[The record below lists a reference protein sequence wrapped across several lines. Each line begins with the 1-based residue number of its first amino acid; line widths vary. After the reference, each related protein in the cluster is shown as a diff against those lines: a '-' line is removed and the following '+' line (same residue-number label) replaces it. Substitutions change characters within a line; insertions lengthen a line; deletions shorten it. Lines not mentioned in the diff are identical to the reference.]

1 MRRVAIALIALSF
14 AVGACANDSM
24 PRRVSRGLREQV
36 ATIRTAVEL
45 GDVAGA
51 RDELRDL
58 DDHVIDLRDE
68 GVLSEGTALEILD
81 AAEAVRANLTL
92 APSPSPTETATPP
105 PSTHRGAGRLPNGSG
120 AASAGPARGRGLSE
134 PRSNARPPPAS

>member
-92 APSPSPTETATPP
+92 APSPSPTETATPL
-105 PSTHRGAGRLPNGSG
+105 PSPSEEEEEPEEEDHGSG
-120 AASAGPARGRGLSE
+120 HGNSGGHGNGE
-134 PRSNARPPPAS
+134 GHGDD